1 MSPRRLPGQ
10 WYLVTSVPMVSVPMV
25 SALRVLLLRPGPV
38 PLVRVRMANVPAVSV
53 LRTVPTVS
61 VRLPARVPDQLDP
74 NDDLSLIDVEA
85 GLAAVAAAVAN

>member
-1 MSPRRLPGQ
+1 
-10 WYLVTSVPMVSVPMV
+10 
-25 SALRVLLLRPGPV
+25 
-38 PLVRVRMANVPAVSV
+38 MANVPAVSV